1 MRRILTVA
9 LAVGVIGVGSIA
21 PSVAQAATPSPLSRA
36 LTTTQGVANHLGN
49 ELAYP
54 GVVVFNA
61 ATMDQSSCA
70 YQASRIACS
79 AKIWFLELNYQY
91 VAPPANVYF
100 SMTAQMVYTVGVG
113 GKLTPL
119 VDPAYWTGPVQ
130 DVAPPL

>member
-91 VAPPANVYF
+91 VAPP
-100 SMTAQMVYTVGVG
+100 VYTVGVG